1 MPRPCSDDL
10 WMNAVKKA
18 MAGES
23 CRSVAKQLRVA
34 ASSVIKWVR
43 CQSDTGSA
51 GPSRMCARRPPKLAG
66 RRSWILERIKAFPA
80 VTWQGC
86 RTGLA
91 DEASRRAAPRFA
103 AGRVAEDRSDTGC

>member
-51 GPSRMCARRPPKLAG
+51 GPSRMGAPPAEAAG
-66 RRSWILERIKAFPA
+66 RRSWILERIKACPA

-91 DEASRRAAPRFA
+91 DEASRRASPRFA
-103 AGRVAEDRSDTGC
+103 AGRVVEDRSDTGC